1 MNYQQ
6 LQHTWADFSL
16 QINAF
21 IEQLGLDHLCLQ
33 ADHAALRV
41 NHHQTAQL
49 LADEFSQHGDIISN
63 NMINGRPILIIK
75 LTKPLIMGKMQI
87 DCVELPFPSDKTYPV
102 EGWEHIELVFPSQAQ
117 TCEALVAELIEQVPQ
132 LASIIDNAHAGIGE
146 INIKLSSPKG
156 DNERLANPTIAF
168 KTKGICVKVHPH
180 DIQTIIASEQ

>member
-6 LQHTWADFSL
+6 LQYTWAEFS
-16 QINAF
+16 QRITAF
-21 IEQLGLDHLCLQ
+21 VTELGLDSLSLQ

-41 NHHQTAQL
+41 NSNSAAQL
-49 LADEFSQHGDIISN
+49 LADEFSQHGEVISN

-75 LTKPLIMGKMQI
+75 LTEPLVIGAMQI
-87 DCVELPFPSDKTYPV
+87 PCVELPFPSNKVYPV

-117 TCEALVAELIEQVPQ
+117 TCEALVAELIEQAPQ
-132 LASIIDNAHAGIGE
+132 LASIIDNAQAGVGK
-146 INIKLSSPKG
+146 IKVKQSSPKG

-168 KTKGICVKVHPH
+168 KAKGICVKVHPH